1 MIKFLIHLCATI
13 TVPSHFQKISLET
26 NLGEEEWH
34 ENSEPSEVERLLARL
49 LVMYNYPWTIQV
61 PASHTVID
69 SLPRIPVNDEV
80 FESMF

>member
-1 MIKFLIHLCATI
+1 MVMFSIHLCATI
-13 TVPSHFQKISLET
+13 TVPPHFQEISLET

-34 ENSEPSEVERLLARL
+34 ENSEPSEVERLLAQL

-61 PASHTVID
+61 PASQSVIN
-69 SLPRIPVNDEV
+69 SLPRIPINDEV